1 MKMELNAKKKSEKK
15 SERKTKMKRF
25 VTRWI
30 SMAMVMA
37 AAVFLL
43 TGCGSTKLSADFD
56 EEKVKTAAQEAIG
69 YMVAGEYEECVGL
82 MSEEMQAAVSAEIL
96 ASNMETVAGQ
106 KGAFQEYKSSSVL
119 GQKNQEGTDYAV
131 AVIVAAFENGNVT
144 FTISYDKDMQMIGFW
159 MK

>member
-1 MKMELNAKKKSEKK
+1 MKMERKAKKKGKK
-15 SERKTKMKRF
+15 KADMKQF
-25 VTRWI
+25 VTKWI
-30 SMAMVMA
+30 SMAIVMA
-37 AAVFLL
+37 AAVFWL

-69 YMVAGEYEECVGL
+69 YMVAGEYEECMGL
-82 MSEEMQAAVSAEIL
+82 MSEEMQAAVSAEVL

-106 KGAFQEYKSSSVL
+106 RGAFQEYKSSSVL
-119 GQKNQEGTDYAV
+119 GQKNQEGMDCAV

-144 FTISYDKDMQMIGFW
+144 FTISYDKDMQIIGLW